1 MKPPTECKQII
12 VGVTG
17 ASGAIYARRL
27 IECLCD
33 ADAAVHLVVTPNGK
47 RLLSDELGLAEVSV
61 RTLLGRDC
69 DRVTIHPYRD
79 VGSVIGSGSFRTDG
93 MIVCPCSGNTLAA
106 IAAGLAGNLLDRAA
120 AVTLKEGR
128 RLVLV
133 PREMPLSRI
142 ELQNAL
148 RLSEAGAII
157 CPASPGFYMLPT
169 TIEDLVD
176 FVVGKL
182 LDLMNV
188 PHQLNTRWADRL
200 ETTAKPRGEPR
211 SHPRSESG
219 AGSATLPGQAPPRSE

>member
-1 MKPPTECKQII
+1 MKPPSNSKQII
-12 VGVTG
+12 LGVTG

-33 ADAAVHLVVTPNGK
+33 AGATVHLIVTPNGK

-61 RTLLGRDC
+61 RTMLGRDC
-69 DRVTIHPYRD
+69 DRVIIHPYRD

-106 IAAGLAGNLLDRAA
+106 IAAGLGGNLLDRAA
-120 AVTLKEGR
+120 AVTLKESR
-128 RLVLV
+128 RLILV

-182 LDLMNV
+182 LDLV
-188 PHQLNTRWADRL
+188 DVAHQLNTRWADRL
-200 ETTAKPRGEPR
+200 ETPAKPIGNR
-211 SHPRSESG
+211 
-219 AGSATLPGQAPPRSE
+219 PPA

>member
-1 MKPPTECKQII
+1 MTSPSDSKQII

-33 ADAAVHLVVTPNGK
+33 ACVTVHLVVTPNGK

-69 DRVTIHPYRD
+69 DRVIIHPYRD
-79 VGSVIGSGSFRTDG
+79 VGSIIGSGSFRTDG

-128 RLVLV
+128 RLILV
-133 PREMPLSRI
+133 PREMPMNRI

-176 FVVGKL
+176 FAVGKL
-182 LDLMNV
+182 LDLV
-188 PHQLNTRWADRL
+188 DVAHQLNTRWADRL
-200 ETTAKPRGEPR
+200 EISAKHTGNR
-211 SHPRSESG
+211 SP
-219 AGSATLPGQAPPRSE
+219 A

>member
-1 MKPPTECKQII
+1 MTPPNEEKQIV

-27 IECLCD
+27 VECLID
-33 ADAAVHLVVTPNGK
+33 AGATVHLVVTPNGK
-47 RLLSDELGLAEVSV
+47 RLFLDELGLPDVSAN
-61 RTLLGRDC
+61 TLLGRDS
-69 DRVTIHPYRD
+69 DRIILHPYRD
-79 VGSVIGSGSFRTDG
+79 VGAVLGSGSFRTDG
-93 MIVCPCSGNTLAA
+93 MIVCPCSGNTLAS

-133 PREMPLSRI
+133 PREMPMSRI

-157 CPASPGFYMLPT
+157 CPASPGFYMLPA

-182 LDLMNV
+182 LDLV
-188 PHQLNTRWADRL
+188 GVVHQLNTRWADRL
-200 ETTAKPRGEPR
+200 EKPAERSGTPR
-211 SHPRSESG
+211 
-219 AGSATLPGQAPPRSE
+219 LK

>member
-1 MKPPTECKQII
+1 MKPPGDGKQII

-27 IECLCD
+27 IECLSD
-33 ADAAVHLVVTPNGK
+33 AGATVHLIVTPNGK

-69 DRVTIHPYRD
+69 DRVIIHPYRD
-79 VGSVIGSGSFRTDG
+79 VGSVIGSGSFRTNG

-128 RLVLV
+128 RLILV

-182 LDLMNV
+182 LDLLDIA
-188 PHQLNTRWADRL
+188 HQLNNRWADRL
-200 ETTAKPRGEPR
+200 ETSAKHTGNR
-211 SHPRSESG
+211 
-219 AGSATLPGQAPPRSE
+219 PPA